1 MESLN
6 KLAGEAY
13 KINKEKGYYQGKV
26 NIPEKL
32 CLIHSEVTEA
42 LEADRNTMHYM
53 MTNVQKNVLMGWTN
67 ETDFKESYRQTVKGS
82 FEEEM
87 ADIIIRTISLCA
99 HLKIDIDFHVK
110 AKLRY
115 NKEGLAKKY

>member
-1 MESLN
+1 MKTLN
-6 KLAGEAY
+6 ELANQAY
-13 KINKEKGYYQGKV
+13 EINVKKGYYKSPI

-42 LEADRNTMHYM
+42 LESDRKERYYP
-53 MTNVQKNVLMGWTN
+53 MTKAQKLVLMGWTN
-67 ETDFKESYRQTVKGS
+67 ESDFKERYKQTVKGS

-99 HLKIDIDFHVK
+99 HLKIDIDYHVNTK
-110 AKLRY
+110 IRY
-115 NKEGLAKKY
+115 NQDGKVKNY

>member
-1 MESLN
+1 MKTLN
-6 KLAGEAY
+6 ELANIAY
-13 KINKEKGYYQGKV
+13 EINVKKGYYKSPI

-42 LEADRNTMHYM
+42 LESDRKERYYP
-53 MTNVQKNVLMGWTN
+53 MTKTQKNVLMGWTN
-67 ETDFKESYRQTVKGS
+67 ESDFKESYKQTVKGS

-99 HLKIDIDFHVK
+99 HLKIDIDYHVN
-110 AKLRY
+110 AKIRY
-115 NKEGLAKKY
+115 NQDGEVKNY